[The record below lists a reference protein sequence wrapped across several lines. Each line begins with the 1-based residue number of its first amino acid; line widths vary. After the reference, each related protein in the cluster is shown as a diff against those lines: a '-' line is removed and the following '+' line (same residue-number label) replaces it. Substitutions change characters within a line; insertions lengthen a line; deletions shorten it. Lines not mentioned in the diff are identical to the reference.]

1 MWVVKAINLNRG
13 MCIKIVN
20 NFKEMEQVIEKFKQ
34 GVDYHFTEQIIN
46 EINQEKNKSNINMN
60 SLNKENEKN
69 NNDMNKNKKEEEKN
83 IEEKEKIESMYYC
96 DKIIIQKYIE
106 DPLLYRGRKCD
117 MRIWVLLTHQM
128 KVYLFKEGH
137 LKTCSVEYDAGSKD
151 AYRHITNYSFQ
162 KYNN

>member
-1 MWVVKAINLNRG
+1 MIG
-13 MCIKIVN
+13 
-20 NFKEMEQVIEKFKQ
+20 FS
-34 GVDYHFTEQIIN
+34 H
-46 EINQEKNKSNINMN
+46 
-60 SLNKENEKN
+60 
-69 NNDMNKNKKEEEKN
+69 
-83 IEEKEKIESMYYC
+83 C

-106 DPLLYRGRKCD
+106 DPLLYRERKCD

-162 KYNN
+162 KYILLKIFSYFKFYKLNKVN